1 MAILI
6 IKSSAHDGYRRAGV
20 ALARGENRLPLE
32 NFTQDQITAL
42 ENDPHL
48 FVAVETDAEEV
59 LAAVIER
66 VEGADANSGAKP
78 EESTSTVIPAPAST
92 LGHAETLNGS
102 STLPA
107 LIEIGTEQVQLGDIV
122 RSAFNQSEL
131 DVASWN
137 ALDDADRDA
146 RLQAVIDIIRTSV
159 AAGGAPAPAVAAAP
173 QLSPTA
179 VKAKTTRQSK
189 AK

>member
-48 FVAVETDAEEV
+48 FVAVE
-59 LAAVIER
+59 
-66 VEGADANSGAKP
+66 ADSAGSAGSANSGAKP
-78 EESTSTVIPAPAST
+78 EESASTVIPAPASI

-122 RSAFNQSEL
+122 RIAFDQSEL

-146 RLQAVIDIIRTSV
+146 RLQAVIDIARTAV
-159 AAGGAPAPAVAAAP
+159 AAGGAPAPAAAAAP

-179 VKAKTTRQSK
+179 VKATTTRRQSK